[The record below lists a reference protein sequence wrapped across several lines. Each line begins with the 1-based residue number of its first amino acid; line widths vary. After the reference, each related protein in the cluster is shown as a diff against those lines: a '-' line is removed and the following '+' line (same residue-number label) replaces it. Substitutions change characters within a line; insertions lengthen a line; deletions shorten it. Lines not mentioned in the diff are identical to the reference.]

1 DVCSSDLAVLRNL
14 RLMQYVYHAGQRTT
28 PGQAPGTVR
37 QATRG
42 SNMRHR
48 NRVTPAEMV
57 EGVTYYAT
65 IPHIINAK
73 EDDTATLDPR
83 ALLDP
88 EPFEDRKSTRLNSSH
103 VKIS

>member
-1 DVCSSDLAVLRNL
+1 
-14 RLMQYVYHAGQRTT
+14 
-28 PGQAPGTVR
+28 
-37 QATRG
+37 
-42 SNMRHR
+42 MRHR

-88 EPFEDRKSTRLNSSH
+88 EPFEGWCIPAQREGDTITIHWHRMPAKP
-103 VKIS
+103 